1 MHFHEQGVI
10 GPIGS
15 TVPLSREHG
24 SASLRNRDRHQFGTL
39 ISIGPE
45 SASLIVQKQNR
56 LASKQTEID
65 SRSLSILN
73 RCLFQVVDYEHL
85 DRGLTPF

>member
-24 SASLRNRDRHQFGTL
+24 SASLRNRDRQQFGTS
-39 ISIGPE
+39 IAIGPE
-45 SASLIVQKQNR
+45 SASVIVQKQNR
-56 LASKQTEID
+56 FASETEG
-65 SRSLSILN
+65 N
-73 RCLFQVVDYEHL
+73 
-85 DRGLTPF
+85 